1 MKIEIIKNH
10 KTKKRTYLKGQTLD
24 VMPWKAEEFFKRKV
38 ARVLFKKEVHV
49 PIQTAE
55 TAEKKDLKE
64 TR

>member
-10 KTKKRTYLKGQTLD
+10 KTKKRHYLKGQTLE
-24 VMPWKAEEFFKRKV
+24 VMPWKAEELFKMKI

-49 PIQTAE
+49 PIVKAE
-55 TAEKKDLKE
+55 TTEKKDLKE